1 MQSQGDNNFVTLN
14 NNNNTKLSV
23 MSNNNGYGGMSREVS
38 AEIQKTVQE
47 NVGQEIIRLRN
58 EMNLHSNSL
67 GE

>member
-1 MQSQGDNNFVTLN
+1 
-14 NNNNTKLSV
+14 
-23 MSNNNGYGGMSREVS
+23 MSNNNGYAGGMSRDVS

-47 NVGQEIIRLRN
+47 NVGQEIIKLRN

>member
-1 MQSQGDNNFVTLN
+1 
-14 NNNNTKLSV
+14 
-23 MSNNNGYGGMSREVS
+23 MSNNNGFSGMSRDVS

-47 NVGQEIIRLRN
+47 NVSQEIIRLRN